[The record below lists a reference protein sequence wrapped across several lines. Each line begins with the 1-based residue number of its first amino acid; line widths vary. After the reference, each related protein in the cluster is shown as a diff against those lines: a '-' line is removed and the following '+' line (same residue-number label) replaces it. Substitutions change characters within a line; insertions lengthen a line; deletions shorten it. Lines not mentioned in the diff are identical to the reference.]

1 MDRKRVSSSNIRSV
15 GYDEKART
23 LEVEFNNGAIYQYSN
38 VPPDIYRRLLSSSSA
53 GSFFKDNVEEDYP
66 CKRVR

>member
-38 VPPDIYRRLLSSSSA
+38 VPADIFRRLLSASSP
-53 GSFFKDNVEEDYP
+53 GSFFKDNVEEDYS
-66 CKRVR
+66 CRRVR